1 MESVDIRDNTQDSNV
16 EHLTYGVQCCNLDF
30 GILNA
35 RNQLVSKVFN
45 PLMDTILAP
54 LKADRALRGATDS
67 KQRFT
72 VSVIV
77 TAERDVETV
86 Q

>member
-1 MESVDIRDNTQDSNV
+1 MQDVDMRDNTESSNL
-16 EHLTYGVQCCNLDF
+16 EHLTYGVQCGNLDF
-30 GILNA
+30 GMLNA

-45 PLMDTILAP
+45 PLMDKIMAP
-54 LKADRALRGATDS
+54 LKADRALRGCTDS